1 MSSSPASE
9 LARMVGEARRVA
21 VLTGAGVSTASG
33 IPDFRS
39 ANGFYS
45 DERNAN
51 AFDIGE
57 FARDPR
63 FYYRFAR
70 EFYGLVER
78 ARPNAVHR
86 VLAEWEQS
94 GRWIRIATQNIDDLH
109 QRAGSRHVFPVHGTM
124 ESSSCRSCG
133 GRVETASLKAGIM
146 EGRVPCCVCGGVFK
160 PDITFFGELLPQEAW
175 DKSVQAMSQADLVLV
190 LGTSLVVFPAA
201 SLPGYRPDG
210 AWLAVVNRDPT
221 PMDGEADL
229 VSHDDL
235 PLFMEQVVRHLAG

>member
-1 MSSSPASE
+1 MS
-9 LARMVGEARRVA
+9 LAQARQLAQMVREARRVA

-51 AFDIGE
+51 AFDIDE
-57 FARDPR
+57 FNRDPR

-70 EFYGLVER
+70 EFYDVV
-78 ARPNAVHR
+78 AKAQPNVVHR
-86 VLAEWEQS
+86 ALAAWEEA
-94 GRWIRIATQNIDDLH
+94 GRWVRISTQNIDDLH
-109 QRAGSRHVFPVHGTM
+109 QRAGSRHVYPVHGTV
-124 ESSSCRSCG
+124 ESSTCQDCAR
-133 GRVETASLKAGIM
+133 RVKTVSLEETIRAGQ
-146 EGRVPCCVCGGVFK
+146 VPLCACGGVFK
-160 PDITFFGELLPQEAW
+160 PDITFFGEMLPEDAW

-210 AWLAVVNRDPT
+210 ARLVIVNRDPT
-221 PMDGEADL
+221 PEDAEADL
-229 VSHDDL
+229 VCRDDL
-235 PLFMEQVVRHLAG
+235 SPLLEQVAP